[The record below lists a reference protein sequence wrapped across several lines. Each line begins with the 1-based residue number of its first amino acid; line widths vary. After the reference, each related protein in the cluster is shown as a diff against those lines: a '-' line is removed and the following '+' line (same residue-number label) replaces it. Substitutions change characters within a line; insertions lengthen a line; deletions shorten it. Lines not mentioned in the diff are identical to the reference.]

1 MAENNRT
8 YFFNKQGVYVYQ
20 FITPEDK
27 FENNY
32 PFTCVITVINCKNI
46 NIDVEPAVNPCSEK
60 GGNTLALKRTFSV
73 VSLSM
78 RSRSRLRLML

>member
-1 MAENNRT
+1 M
-8 YFFNKQGVYVYQ
+8 YVYQ
-20 FITPEDK
+20 CITLKDEFDH
-27 FENNY
+27 NY
-32 PFTCVITVINCKNI
+32 QFKCVINIENCKNI

-78 RSRSRLRLML
+78 RSRSRLRLMLCCRV